1 MKQQFHSQTKNREK
15 IVQAT
20 CLFRLFLVV
29 IWLGGCSIWDA
40 NLHPNYES
48 SRADRLCH
56 PYGECS
62 QGTWVAADGASPDV
76 DEVKMACHDV
86 VSHRY
91 GNGEWE
97 EPVAKGLEIRRCME
111 KKGYKLQQ

>member
-1 MKQQFHSQTKNREK
+1 MEKLFHSQTKNRAI
-15 IVQAT
+15 IVQAR
-20 CLFRLFLVV
+20 CFFLIIMVG
-29 IWLGGCSIWDA
+29 ICLGGCSIWDA

-62 QGTWVAADGASPDV
+62 QGTWVAVDGASPFV
-76 DEVKMACHDV
+76 NEAKMACHDV
-86 VSHRY
+86 VSQRY

-97 EPVAKGLEIRRCME
+97 ESVAKGLEVRRCMQ
-111 KKGYKLQQ
+111 KKGYRLQQ

>member
-1 MKQQFHSQTKNREK
+1 MKKLFHSQNKSRAR

-20 CLFRLFLVV
+20 CFFLMILVV
-29 IWLGGCSIWDA
+29 ICLGGCSIWDA

-48 SRADRLCH
+48 SRANRLCH

-62 QGTWVAADGASPDV
+62 QGTWVAVDGGSTDL
-76 DEVKMACHDV
+76 DEAKMACHDV
-86 VSHRY
+86 VAHRY

-97 EPVAKGLEIRRCME
+97 ESVAKGLETRRCME
-111 KKGYKLQQ
+111 KKGYRLQQ